1 MQDWDFVTHTWKL
14 METYLRIASRAPIFG
29 SARVPFEVVPYL
41 FKALHIWE
49 IATFHFNLK
58 IAFWH
63 EFCL

>member
-1 MQDWDFVTHTWKL
+1 
-14 METYLRIASRAPIFG
+14 METYLRIASRVSIFG
-29 SARVPFEVVPYL
+29 SAWVPFEVVPFV

-58 IAFWH
+58 ITFWH